1 MADERDELLSADE
14 RRALTELPDALD
26 PPAHLESRIAADLHT
41 RGLLGPSTGL
51 GAGRMSASPVSRR
64 RVLLT
69 AAAAVIVAF
78 AGGWITH
85 AWTTPGVA
93 PPDAGP
99 RYMLLLYGAASTP
112 DEEPRRVSEY
122 RQWAG
127 SIASRGGHVSGE
139 KLEDRA
145 VLLGPESGAHLDPN
159 ELGGFFIVS
168 APNDQAAETLAST
181 HPHLKYGGRVLIR
194 PITRN

>member
-1 MADERDELLSADE
+1 MADERDEPLSADE
-14 RRALTELPDALD
+14 RRALADLPDALD
-26 PPAHLESRIAADLHT
+26 PPPHLESRIAADLHA
-41 RGLLGPSTGL
+41 RGLLGRSK
-51 GAGRMSASPVSRR
+51 AAESRPWR
-64 RVLLT
+64 PMLL
-69 AAAAVIVAF
+69 AAAAVIAAF

-85 AWTTPGVA
+85 GWTTPGLA
-93 PPDAGP
+93 PPDSGP

-145 VLLGPESGAHLDPN
+145 VLLGAESVAHLDPN

-168 APNDQAAETLAST
+168 ARDDQAAEALART
-181 HPHLKYGGRVLIR
+181 HPHLKYGGRVLVR
-194 PITRN
+194 PITRH